1 MPSMH
6 YAGIGPTQ
14 TPAIVTEIVLSVA
27 RQLFR
32 SGYTLRSGG
41 VGADFAFEI
50 GTPENKILILEDQA
64 WVSKPSVV
72 GEVGSGFARKVE
84 YMPGD
89 AFFMESKV
97 REHHP
102 EPFRLN
108 GAARK
113 RMRAGALRVLEYKRP
128 GLELPQVDF
137 VLCWTADGSI
147 DGGGRPGEL
156 GHVLR
161 LAQHYGIPVFN
172 LEPDVPA
179 CLDRL
184 WAHLGLSSNHMGS
197 IINKQE

>member
-6 YAGIGPTQ
+6 YAGIGARE
-14 TPAIVTEIVLSVA
+14 TPAVVKEIMLSVA
-27 RQLFR
+27 RQLWR

-50 GTPENKILILEDQA
+50 GTPENKILILGDQA

-137 VLCWTADGSI
+137 VLCWTPDGSI

-184 WAHLGLSSNHMGS
+184 WAHLGLSSNHMRS
-197 IINKQE
+197 ITNKQE